1 MRYQAFELSPVAG
14 NIGAEISGLD
24 IGAPIG
30 EQARTELR
38 HALTEHLVLFFHDQP
53 LTPEQQIA
61 FGRNFGELHIHP
73 YIPPLAGYP
82 EVMALR
88 SRPTGPARMAYQ
100 SNRWHTDLTYVQDPP
115 KARILHAVEVPAA
128 GGDTMW
134 LSLYAPYDA
143 LSPAM
148 QAFLGDKLA
157 MHDIVRSMPHDF
169 LEETTAPEQLERI
182 RRQTPAVSHP
192 VVATHPETGRR
203 LLYLNRNFAKAIVGL
218 KPAESDA
225 LLTFLLTH
233 IEQPEFQC
241 RLHWR
246 AGTTA
251 IWDNRATQHLAIC
264 DYRAQRTM
272 HAVTVCGERLAA

>member
-1 MRYQAFELSPVAG
+1 MA
-14 NIGAEISGLD
+14 GLD
-24 IGAPIG
+24 IRGPLGGQAGA
-30 EQARTELR
+30 ELYR
-38 HALTEHLVLFFHDQP
+38 ALVEHLVLFFRDQP
-53 LTPEQQIA
+53 LTPAQQVA

-73 YIPPLAGYP
+73 YIPPLPGYP
-82 EVMALR
+82 EVMALK
-88 SRPTGPARMAYQ
+88 SRTTGPARMAYQ

-115 KARILHAVEVPAA
+115 KARILHAVEVPPA

-134 LSLYAPYDA
+134 LSLYAAYDA
-143 LSPAM
+143 LSAAM
-148 QAFLGDKLA
+148 KEFLADKLA
-157 MHDIVRSMPHDF
+157 VHDIVQSMPHDF

-182 RRQTPAVSHP
+182 RRQTPAVTHP
-192 VVATHPETGRR
+192 VVAIHPETGRR
-203 LLYLNRNFAKAIVGL
+203 LLYLNRNFSRAIVGL

-225 LLTFLLTH
+225 LLGFLLDH

-264 DYRAQRTM
+264 DYRQQRTM